1 MSDALQEE
9 LRVHFRE
16 STVERVREMMELL
29 DALERDREDA
39 ASLRKLARH
48 FHALAGLGTTYGYPR
63 ITELGEE
70 GEGSMEASMEASSD
84 AALAR
89 WRALVVAVESVLK
102 ERPPCGP
109 PDAF

>member
-9 LRVHFRE
+9 LRVHFRA
-16 STVERVREMMELL
+16 STTERVREMTALL
-29 DALERDREDA
+29 HVLERDREDE
-39 ASLRKLARH
+39 ASLQKLARH

-70 GEGSMEASMEASSD
+70 GEAAMDVLSD

-109 PDAF
+109 PDVF

>member
-9 LRVHFRE
+9 LRVHFHE
-16 STVERVREMMELL
+16 STAERVREMGALL

-39 ASLRKLARH
+39 ASLQKLARH
-48 FHALAGLGTTYGYPR
+48 FHALAGLGTTYGHPR

-70 GEGSMEASMEASSD
+70 GEASMDVLSE